1 MSIPVSLHSSSKT
14 FRGRAIGWTV
24 AAWLPRLFVPRIG
37 FRRARAQS
45 AAADGA
51 RNRNRIEAT
60 VTDSFFDQDRH
71 DVCRNQIPAGTDC
84 RDAEYDMS
92 AK

>member
-45 AAADGA
+45 AAAGGA

>member
-1 MSIPVSLHSSSKT
+1 MSIPASLHSSSKT

-24 AAWLPRLFVPRIG
+24 AARLPRLFVPFIG

-51 RNRNRIEAT
+51 RNRNRIEAS
-60 VTDSFFDQDRH
+60 VTDSFCDLDRL
-71 DVCRNQIPAGTDC
+71 DVGRNQFPAGTDC

>member
-24 AAWLPRLFVPRIG
+24 AARLPRLFVPRIG

>member
-1 MSIPVSLHSSSKT
+1 
-14 FRGRAIGWTV
+14 
-24 AAWLPRLFVPRIG
+24 LFVRRIV

-60 VTDSFFDQDRH
+60 ETDSFFDYERL
-71 DVCRNQIPAGTDC
+71 DVYRNQIPVGADC
-84 RDAEYDMS
+84 GDAEYDMS
-92 AK
+92 E